1 MIFRLR
7 WNTANVISWT
17 ESVFKK
23 RNTYMLQKRC
33 HSQTRAIKRDIVLEL
48 DFLCEVWINWAER
61 APNATDPPYSTLEF
75 VWYHLNTYFMKCK
88 LLMKNNIF
96 KFLSPFEMNMV
107 MTNMMMTMMMVTLIL
122 RQMVNLITRP
132 WGEGERRG
140 VACWFCP
147 LLCDKPKLGFTYCS
161 NDYHYHIIV
170 NDKISDVVE
179 NWV

>member
-1 MIFRLR
+1 MNRIC
-7 WNTANVISWT
+7 V
-17 ESVFKK
+17 KK

-61 APNATDPPYSTLEF
+61 APNATDPPYSTSEF
-75 VWYHLNTYFMKCK
+75 VWYHLNTYLMKCK
-88 LLMKNNIF
+88 EIMKNDIS
-96 KFLSPFEMNMV
+96 KLISPYEMNMV
-107 MTNMMMTMMMVTLIL
+107 MTNMMMTMMMVTLML

-140 VACWFCP
+140 FACWFCP

-170 NDKISDVVE
+170 NDKILDVVE